1 MADIFSGKT
10 ALVTGASRGIG
21 AAVARRIAAAG
32 GHVAVNF
39 ARNAEAAEAVVEAIR
54 QSGGQA
60 FAVQAD
66 VGSSDSIRRMFET
79 VDARFGREGEAPFL
93 DFLVNNAGQGS
104 DGTDQRL
111 GRATEVAFDR
121 MVAVNARG
129 PFFVS
134 QEAMPRLRS
143 GGRLVNIGSIAGRVA
158 QPYSP
163 AYAMTKR
170 ALQSLTM
177 SLAQALA
184 SRQITANLVAPGAVD
199 TDFIAALAEKPGWLE
214 AAAKNTPFGR
224 IGTPDDIA
232 GAVMMLLS
240 NDAGWVTGQI
250 IEAGGG
256 LQL

>member
-1 MADIFSGKT
+1 MLAGKT

-21 AAVARRIAAAG
+21 AAVACRIAAAG

-39 ARNAEAAEAVVEAIR
+39 ARNAEAAETVVEGIR
-54 QSGGQA
+54 QTGGQA

-66 VGSSDSIRRMFET
+66 VGSLDSICRMFKT
-79 VDARFGREGEAPFL
+79 VDVQFGRQGEAPCL

-111 GRATEVAFDR
+111 GRVTEAAFDR
-121 MVAVNARG
+121 MIEVNARG
-129 PFFVS
+129 PLFVS
-134 QEAMPRLRS
+134 QQAMPRLRN
-143 GGRLVNIGSIAGRVA
+143 GGRIVNIGSVAGRVA

-177 SLAQALA
+177 SLAQMLG
-184 SRQITANLVAPGAVD
+184 SRQITANLVAPGTVD
-199 TDFIAALAEKPGWLE
+199 TDVIAALAQKPGWLE

-240 NDAGWVTGQI
+240 DDAGWVTGQI

-256 LQL
+256 LKL